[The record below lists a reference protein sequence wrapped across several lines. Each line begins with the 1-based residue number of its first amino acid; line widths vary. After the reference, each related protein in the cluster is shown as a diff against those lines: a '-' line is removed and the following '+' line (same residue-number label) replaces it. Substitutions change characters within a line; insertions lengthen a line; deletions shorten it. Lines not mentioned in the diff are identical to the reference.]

1 MSAPKPVKHLL
12 TTIALLVVLAA
23 TAGFVSF
30 RLGGQPEVREA
41 LEKRDALAWL
51 RTDFHLDDAQF
62 AEIKQLHAAYSV
74 ECEAHCRAIQEAAM
88 ARNTLK
94 AATGAEPAALAA
106 AEQRVQQLR
115 AVCES
120 AIAAHVREVASKMA
134 PREGERYLA
143 LVLPKIADFD
153 HRAAPD
159 VGLSSSH
166 RH

>member
-1 MSAPKPVKHLL
+1 MKHLL
-12 TTIALLVVLAA
+12 TTVGLLVAIA
-23 TAGFVSF
+23 GAAGFISF

-41 LEKRDALAWL
+41 LMKRDALAWL
-51 RTDFHLDDAQF
+51 RSDFQLDDGQF
-62 AEIKQLHAAYSV
+62 AEIRKLHEAYSV

-88 ARNTLK
+88 ARNALRSTTP
-94 AATGAEPAALAA
+94 ADAAALAA

-115 AVCES
+115 TVCET
-120 AIAAHVREVASKMA
+120 AIAAHVRQVASKMA

-159 VGLSSSH
+159 LVLNSH
-166 RH
+166 H